1 VLFSHSLAGLDLLSL
16 SHSLIGLPLTA
27 PPTAVNSRPLL
38 TASPSLALLNLQIWY
53 FFFFKKNSKLICL
66 TSFLYMLVIDFF
78 CFQMENEEV
87 MGGTSE
93 PVDKVNLVDE
103 DEDDDDLVEV

>member
-1 VLFSHSLAGLDLLSL
+1 
-16 SHSLIGLPLTA
+16 
-27 PPTAVNSRPLL
+27 
-38 TASPSLALLNLQIWY
+38 
-53 FFFFKKNSKLICL
+53 
-66 TSFLYMLVIDFF
+66 MLVIDFL

-103 DEDDDDLVEV
+103 DEDDDDLVEVELEDVPVTMGT